1 MIRLYGQNINRS
13 GIIILLVNGM
23 IIAVLWDFDGVV
35 VLTPH
40 EDAWRLVAAKYGIDS
55 FTSEFYYKFVA
66 GRPRFEGAKAILE
79 HFGLL
84 DKLDSKSRDRLIEDF
99 AEEKNRIF
107 NELISRGLFSV
118 NHEVLEFIE
127 RTRILTTTRFVHV
140 LASASKNAARL
151 SRTIRIGG
159 MMLYEFFD
167 IDVSGSS
174 TSKKGVF
181 AAGRDAVGSA
191 DCFIAIDDA
200 PSGIE
205 AARELG
211 LIPIGFQ
218 NKDLVNHGARLV
230 IEKFKDLDLEVLIRL
245 CR

>member
-1 MIRLYGQNINRS
+1 MDS
-13 GIIILLVNGM
+13 M
-23 IIAVLWDFDGVV
+23 IIAMLWDFDGVV

-40 EDAWRLVAAKYGIDS
+40 EEAWRLAAAKYGIDN

-66 GRPRFEGAKAILE
+66 GRPRFEGARAILE

-84 DKLDSKSRDRLIEDF
+84 DKLDDISRDRLIESF

-118 NHEVLEFIE
+118 NHEALEFIA
-127 RTRILTTTRFVHV
+127 RTRILTTAKFVHV

-151 SRTIRIGG
+151 SRSIKVEGR
-159 MMLYEFFD
+159 MLYEFFD

-181 AAGRDAVGSA
+181 AAGRGVVGSA

-218 NKDLVNHGARLV
+218 NKDLVGYGARLV
-230 IEKFKDLDLEVLIRL
+230 IERFRDLDPGVLINL
-245 CR
+245 CL